1 VTDTTTAAA
10 QTSAPHHTVP
20 EPVDPSTLRQ
30 AQGRPSSGTGGDVS
44 QNAKATRSP
53 WSGTASREELANW
66 RGVAER
72 VAATLGE
79 DALARD
85 RANLDPT
92 AELDLLRESGLV
104 NLLDPAEFGGGG
116 GHWESAFL
124 AVRILSRT
132 DASIAQ
138 VLAYHYIN
146 SGNIGFNTDPT
157 KRADW
162 YRRTVEGRWVW
173 GDSVNPTDPNL
184 ELTPEGDGY
193 RLNGLKRFST
203 GASAGDVVLVNAI
216 VRGGELDGRFLFFAL
231 DHDRAGVSYLG
242 DWDALGQRLS
252 ASGSVRFTD
261 VAVTPDDVLGVGTEE
276 PFSTLITP
284 GIQLAFGN
292 LYLGVAEGALAQGL
306 DITRARPAAW
316 FLSQAD
322 SYRNDPFT
330 QRIVGEFASKIAAV
344 EALADRAGRAFD
356 EVIALGDDVTAE
368 IRGEIAIEIAKLKVV
383 STDVGIEVANRIFE
397 ITGSSS
403 AKASTGLDLFWRN
416 VRTHSLHDPVDYK
429 KLEVGAYVLNGELQP
444 ISLYT

>member
-1 VTDTTTAAA
+1 VTDIR
-10 QTSAPHHTVP
+10 TSAPDHTTPRTPTATPDHTVP
-20 EPVDPSTLRQ
+20 EPVEGRTTHGPRDPST
-30 AQGRPSSGTGGDVS
+30 SSGTG
-44 QNAKATRSP
+44 RSP
-53 WSGTASREELANW
+53 WTGSASREELAHW

-92 AELDLLRESGLV
+92 TELDLLRDSGLV

-146 SGNIGFNTDPT
+146 SGNIGFNTDAA

-184 ELTPEGDGY
+184 ELVPEGDGY

-216 VRGGELDGRFLFFAL
+216 VRGGDRDGRFLFFAL
-231 DHDRAGVSYLG
+231 DHDRDGVDYLG

-261 VAVTPDDVLGVGTEE
+261 VVVTPDDVLGVGTDE

-284 GIQLAFGN
+284 AIQLAFGN

-316 FLSQAD
+316 FLSSAD
-322 SYRNDPFT
+322 SYRNDPFV
-330 QRIVGEFASKIAAV
+330 QRVVGEFASTIAAV
-344 EALADRAGRAFD
+344 EALADRAGRRFD
-356 EVIALGDDVTAE
+356 EVVALGDDVTAE
-368 IRGEIAIEIAKLKVV
+368 IRGELAIEIAKLKVV

-403 AKASTGLDLFWRN
+403 AKSSTGLDLFWRN

-429 KLEVGAYVLNGELQP
+429 KLEVGAYVLNGEFQP

>member
-1 VTDTTTAAA
+1 MTDTIL
-10 QTSAPHHTVP
+10 SA
-20 EPVDPSTLRQ
+20 TLGG
-30 AQGRPSSGTGGDVS
+30 ADTDTDTDATG
-44 QNAKATRSP
+44 SP
-53 WSGTASREELANW
+53 WTGTASPEELAHW
-66 RGVAER
+66 RGVAES

-79 DALARD
+79 DAIERD

-92 AELDLLRESGLV
+92 TELDLLRESGLV
-104 NLLDPAEFGGGG
+104 NLLDPAEYGGGG

-138 VLAYHYIN
+138 ILAYHYIN
-146 SGNIGFNTDPT
+146 SGNIGFATEPA

-162 YRRTVEGRWVW
+162 YRRTVAGRWVW

-184 ELTPEGDGY
+184 ELVPEGDGF

-203 GASAGDVVLVNAI
+203 GASAGDIVLVNAV
-216 VRGGELDGRFLFFAL
+216 VRGGDLDGRFVFFAL
-231 DHDRAGVSYLG
+231 DHDRAGVEYLG

-261 VAVTPDDVLGVGTEE
+261 VSVAPADVLGVDSGE

-292 LYLGVAEGALAQGL
+292 LYLGIAEGALARGL

-316 FLSQAD
+316 FLSPAET
-322 SYRNDPFT
+322 YRDDPFV
-330 QRIVGEFASKIAAV
+330 QRVVGEFASSIAAV
-344 EALADRAGRAFD
+344 EALADRAGRRFD
-356 EVIALGDDVTAE
+356 EVVSLGSDVTAE
-368 IRGEIAIEIAKLKVV
+368 LRGELAIEIAKLKVV
-383 STDVGIEVANRIFE
+383 STDVGIEVSNRIFE